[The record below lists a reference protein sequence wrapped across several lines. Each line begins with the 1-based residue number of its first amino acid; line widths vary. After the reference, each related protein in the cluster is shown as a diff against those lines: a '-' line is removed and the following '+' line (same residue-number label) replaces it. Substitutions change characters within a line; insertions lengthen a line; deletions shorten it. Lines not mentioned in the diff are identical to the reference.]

1 MVPGSFTGIG
11 AMKKLLKVEIGQH
24 YQSVGAVTKAAAFTY
39 RVDNLFRSKI
49 DNVEYAQLVQIGD
62 PSRRKSVASSALLNA
77 RQFIPVD
84 NAFPVKPEAA

>member
-1 MVPGSFTGIG
+1 MVPASLAGIG
-11 AMKKLLKVEIGQH
+11 TMKKTLKVEIGQH

-77 RQFIPVD
+77 RQFLPVEH
-84 NAFPVKPEAA
+84 ALPEKPEAA